1 MKKKHKERRMPC
13 MGTINIKF
21 NKMIIPRVRRRG
33 KVGSKAS
40 ICSVLVLKIL

>member
-1 MKKKHKERRMPC
+1 

-21 NKMIIPRVRRRG
+21 NKMIIPRMRRRG